1 MDATVAQK
9 STDEVL
15 AAIAALDLDPIKVKV
30 MHKESGKG
38 WPREYADLMEREYR
52 RFLGLMVKYP
62 DEAIAPGMD
71 VDEFWHYHI
80 LDTMKYAEDCQKVFG
95 HFLHHFPYIGL
106 RGEADLE
113 LHDQAGKNMHRVY
126 EMEYGEPMPGTAARN
141 EAAFSMAAQ
150 KAAFSMASKPAA
162 AFSMAS
168 KPAAAFSMASK
179 PAAAFSMASKP
190 VAAFS
195 MASQP
200 AAFSMAS
207 KPAAAFSMA
216 SQKAAFSMASQPAAF
231 SMASKPAAAFSMAS
245 QKAAFSMASQPAA
258 FSMAAGAVNMTD
270 RPSLKETALA
280 TE

>member
-168 KPAAAFSMASK
+168 KP
-179 PAAAFSMASKP
+179 